1 VPWILEELCKP
12 HIFLA
17 VIGMMLLVI
26 IAISAGKGLGSVI
39 EPIIKRLAGKEAV
52 NINVGGEMSGK
63 IKKECEQCGLI
74 VDPSKCTLHAS
85 EHERSLR
92 NEKRG
97 EELATDL
104 KKTRTELFGK
114 LDDIEKVLTEIKVAV
129 AKLVVERNY
138 QMDHRETIRREG
150 T

>member
-1 VPWILEELCKP
+1 MSWILTELCKP

-17 VIGMMLLVI
+17 VVGIMLLVI
-26 IAISAGKGLGSVI
+26 IAISAGKGLEGLI
-39 EPIIKRLAGKEAV
+39 EPVVKKLLGKEGV
-52 NINVGGEMSGK
+52 NINVGGGGMSQNR
-63 IKKECEQCGLI
+63 KECETCGLI

-85 EHERSLR
+85 EHERSMR

-97 EELATDL
+97 EELAADL

-138 QMDHRETIRREG
+138 QMDHRDALWREG
-150 T
+150 V